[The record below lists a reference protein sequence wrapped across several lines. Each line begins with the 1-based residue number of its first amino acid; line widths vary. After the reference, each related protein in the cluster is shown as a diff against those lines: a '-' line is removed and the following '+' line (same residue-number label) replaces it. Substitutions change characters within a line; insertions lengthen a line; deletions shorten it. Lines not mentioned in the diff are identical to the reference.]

1 MFGVSKSSCQSLS
14 ANTSTVSSPPHTSL
28 VSHTLQSIQLYLE
41 NSHLHRNP
49 LEAEILPITR
59 RRSQLLS
66 DRYRI
71 QPCKSHAFQPQ
82 QYRKATIK
90 YDDLQTSMKNEQNIR
105 CISSHKLDNTKE
117 NPVDNDN
124 DGDREIFDETVTP
137 MKNTNLNKY
146 SNYSN
151 NSILIGTNHQNKNN
165 CRTDYVAARQ
175 MLRSTPK
182 KFDTPKNYTT
192 PSDISSTQGA
202 IVSSTVKSRIVQQNL
217 RRTPMKRHS
226 KSTATP
232 FYNGMPERGNVQSK
246 INRNI
251 LRTPTTTRRQ
261 HSRSPV
267 RSRSPPYS
275 SARKKLRKVVR
286 IRSPVGSN
294 RGTAEFKK
302 HPSFAKV
309 NFTNRAALTSSSSV
323 LFSTAEP
330 QQRIVREIRDT
341 SDTDTTANTGDLIE
355 MSSIN
360 RIESSQR
367 DGQYSHHVTVFRVQW
382 LSPNVEC
389 ENDNISVALV
399 LGPKC
404 LLFIK
409 PLEDNKKGR
418 VMQSLQRTDIKTLK
432 NENTCIELSPSH
444 LRFTFQNNAECLN
457 FMHLFYMRRPI
468 GTPAA
473 RRRLRKDSVECSIS
487 SDDNKEV
494 YKNERDFLSAGYNV
508 KASSSAEFPN
518 RTGISKPSCTLKDK
532 NGSNCS
538 DANDGP
544 STSVHDQRGAMLAA
558 IKNLKK
564 ISNIDDNSKE
574 EKQTMTKSQ
583 STCNKNI
590 SLVSEEEKSADDPR
604 SAMLAVIKNR
614 NKTSNSN
621 DDGMQRKH
629 TVTTSQS
636 TCNKNHSSLSE
647 EDSAKIC
654 KYRKM
659 LQMKVPAPAVRHK
672 MALDGIEDRLIRLA
686 LDEVAPNSDLNISG
700 EKGNTLTPS
709 EEVSLE
715 KYRKMIKM
723 LVPPSAVRHK
733 MTMDGIEERLIR
745 IVCSDGDKQPSS
757 SFTENKTIS
766 TEFSEE
772 DEKKVASYRKM
783 KKILPP
789 DALRHKMKVDGIDEN
804 LICIFFGEKP
814 LPPSK
819 NVPKLRVTTQ
829 KDRLVAFHWTP
840 LSPTTAEQSFW
851 ADPKTPYAAEQ
862 VVGEQDLANLKQL
875 FSRKKVSST
884 KLKSNQKS
892 LQKKAVRLLDGNR
905 VQNITITLTSFN
917 KIFESHDDLLNTL
930 EEFDPDNR
938 IVGDRLQFLQNLLPK
953 TEEKNL
959 IRNFNGDHS
968 QLLPSEAF
976 LVRLITIPR
985 IEMKVKIIQTIGIFT
1000 ETVERLEGTCSKLA
1014 DVCDNIIKSERLSK
1028 VLNTVRDIGNQLN
1041 EGTRTGGVSGFKLDS
1056 LLKLTETKSVDG
1068 KNNILDFIIQIY
1080 NEKNDRESL
1089 NFIEDFPESTDVC
1102 RTVFAEIMAEV
1113 HSVKNQIEKCK
1124 QEIQQMDEKKHQGR
1138 GKVKLKGFIAY
1149 AQSKFEKLENS
1160 KEGASKKCRNMANY
1174 FGEKDGEKSAIAIIS
1189 ILVQFASAVNQ
1200 SLKKFDNQL
1209 ERERRKASSSKRKS
1223 TRISSSGVQLRKR
1236 RSSINGR
1243 RTSSRSPLIKKESIR
1258 RSPSLLVREQSRRKS
1273 FRSPKNIPTLS
1284 RRMERSIN
1292 AGLVS
1297 ELILEEK

>member
-1 MFGVSKSSCQSLS
+1 
-14 ANTSTVSSPPHTSL
+14 
-28 VSHTLQSIQLYLE
+28 
-41 NSHLHRNP
+41 
-49 LEAEILPITR
+49 
-59 RRSQLLS
+59 
-66 DRYRI
+66 
-71 QPCKSHAFQPQ
+71 
-82 QYRKATIK
+82 
-90 YDDLQTSMKNEQNIR
+90 MKNEHNIR
-105 CISSHKLDNTKE
+105 CISSHRLANSKE
-117 NPVDNDN
+117 NPVHNDK
-124 DGDREIFDETVTP
+124 DGNREIFDDMETP
-137 MKNTNLNKY
+137 MKNTNLNKH
-146 SNYSN
+146 SNYINDSF
-151 NSILIGTNHQNKNN
+151 LIGTNHQNKNN
-165 CRTDYVAARQ
+165 CRTDYVATRQ

-182 KFDTPKNYTT
+182 KFETPKNYTT
-192 PSDISSTQGA
+192 PSDISSAQGA
-202 IVSSTVKSRIVQQNL
+202 IVSSTVKSRIIQQNL

-226 KSTATP
+226 KNTATP
-232 FYNGMPERGNVQSK
+232 SYNGMPEQGNVQSK

-251 LRTPTTTRRQ
+251 LRTPTTTRRR

-275 SARKKLRKVVR
+275 SARKNLRKVVR
-286 IRSPVGSN
+286 IRSPVEAN
-294 RGTAEFKK
+294 RGNEIKK

-341 SDTDTTANTGDLIE
+341 GDTDAATNTGDLIE

-382 LSPNVEC
+382 LSPNIEC

-404 LLFIK
+404 LLVIK

-508 KASSSAEFPN
+508 KASSSADVSN
-518 RTGISKPSCTLKDK
+518 RTGISKPSCMLKDK
-532 NGSNCS
+532 NGSDCS
-538 DANDGP
+538 DANDRP
-544 STSVHDQRGAMLAA
+544 STSVHDPRGAMLAA
-558 IKNLKK
+558 IQNLKK
-564 ISNIDDNSKE
+564 RSNINDNSKQ
-574 EKQTMTKSQ
+574 EKQTITKSQ

-604 SAMLAVIKNR
+604 SAMLTAIKNR
-614 NKTSNSN
+614 NNTSNSN

-629 TVTTSQS
+629 TVTQSQS
-636 TCNKNHSSLSE
+636 TCNKNNSSLSE

-659 LQMKVPAPAVRHK
+659 LQMKVPPPAVRHK
-672 MALDGIEDRLIRLA
+672 MALDGIEDRLIRLT
-686 LDEVAPNSDLNISG
+686 LDELVPASDLNIS
-700 EKGNTLTPS
+700 EKKRNTLTPS

-733 MTMDGIEERLIR
+733 MTMDGIEEHLIR

-757 SFTENKTIS
+757 SFTKNKTIS

-804 LICIFFGEKP
+804 LVCIFFGEKP

-819 NVPKLRVTTQ
+819 NVPKLQVTTQ

-851 ADPKTPYAAEQ
+851 ADPKTPYATEQ

-875 FSRKKVSST
+875 FSRKKVSSTST

-953 TEEKNL
+953 TEEKRL
-959 IRNFNGDHS
+959 IQNFNGDNS

-985 IEMKVKIIQTIGIFT
+985 IEMKVNIIQTIGIFT
-1000 ETVERLEGTCSKLA
+1000 ETVERLESTCSKLA
-1014 DVCDNIIKSERLSK
+1014 DVCNYIIKSERLSK

-1102 RTVFAEIMAEV
+1102 RTVFAEIVAEV

-1124 QEIQQMDEKKHQGR
+1124 KELQQMDEKKHQGR
-1138 GKVKLKGFIAY
+1138 GKVKLKAFITY

-1160 KEGASKKCRNMANY
+1160 KEEAAKKCRNMANY
-1174 FGEKDGEKSAIAIIS
+1174 FGEKDGEKSAIAIIN
-1189 ILVQFASAVNQ
+1189 ILVKFASAVNQ

-1223 TRISSSGVQLRKR
+1223 TRISSGGVQLRKR

-1292 AGLVS
+1292 AVLAS
-1297 ELILEEK
+1297 ELILE